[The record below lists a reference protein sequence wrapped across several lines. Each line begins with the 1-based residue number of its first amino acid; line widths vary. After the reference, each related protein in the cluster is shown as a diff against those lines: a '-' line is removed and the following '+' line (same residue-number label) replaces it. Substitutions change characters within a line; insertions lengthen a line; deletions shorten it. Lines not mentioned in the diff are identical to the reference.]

1 MNGCGLHELVY
12 NLQINYNFII
22 YIWNSWNE
30 RIFRANQIETH
41 THILF
46 VSKVMSI
53 FSVLFSQFTILLLLL
68 IFFVSFASR
77 YDFFV
82 VINSNLFLITG
93 LFVCQ
98 SFFFFF
104 GWGGSSRTGFQRNH
118 ITTDSYISPKIYKTW
133 HEKKENPHQGMIVH
147 KKHLV
152 RYGKWSFFN
161 IKHDTEKSDTKI
173 KRENNRCKL

>member
-1 MNGCGLHELVY
+1 MATTTTDREKATHSELGRRRRRKKECIHPMNGCGLHELVY

-68 IFFVSFASR
+68 IFFCFVCFAVW
-77 YDFFV
+77 FFLLL
-82 VINSNLFLITG
+82 IQTFFLITG

-98 SFFFFF
+98 SIFFWLRWELPDRISTESHNHWFI
-104 GWGGSSRTGFQRNH
+104 H
-118 ITTDSYISPKIYKTW
+118 ITED
-133 HEKKENPHQGMIVH
+133 
-147 KKHLV
+147 L
-152 RYGKWSFFN
+152 
-161 IKHDTEKSDTKI
+161 
-173 KRENNRCKL
+173 

>member
-1 MNGCGLHELVY
+1 MEFLKRT
-12 NLQINYNFII
+12 NFSGQP
-22 YIWNSWNE
+22 NRN
-30 RIFRANQIETH
+30 TH
-41 THILF
+41 THF
-46 VSKVMSI
+46 VCVESNVDFFGSF
-53 FSVLFSQFTILLLLL
+53 FSVHNI
-68 IFFVSFASR
+68 VVVA
-77 YDFFV
+77 DFFCFV
-82 VINSNLFLITG
+82 CFAVWFFFVINSNLFLITG
-93 LFVCQ
+93 LSVCQ

-133 HEKKENPHQGMIVH
+133 HEIKENPHQGMIVH